1 MTTTIAFNNLERLQQ
16 LYTAGFQ
23 DTFLDNALR
32 KVIERQLE
40 RDETDLQ
47 RVNAALAEFERQ
59 YGLRADEF
67 WQKYQNGQ
75 LTDSADFMEWNAFCK
90 MRQRL
95 TTRLKI
101 LRGRSA

>member
-1 MTTTIAFNNLERLQQ
+1 MANTIAFGNLERLQQ

-40 RDETDLQ
+40 RDEADLQ
-47 RVNAALAEFERQ
+47 RVNEALAAFERQ
-59 YGLRADEF
+59 YSLHTDEF
-67 WQKYQNGQ
+67 WQKYQSGQ
-75 LTDSADFMEWNAFCK
+75 LVDSADFMEWNAFCK